1 MHAGESVRESTVD
14 WALEQARTGDPK
26 AVALLYDLHHDAVR
40 AFATRL
46 LGEVSA
52 AEDLVHEVFVKLPGA
67 LRRFRGDSSL
77 RTFLLGIT
85 SNRAKHYIR
94 SASRRRAAHQRMA
107 TSVPQP
113 TSTDPEALAQQR
125 ELAVLI
131 QSAMERLPMD
141 QRVAFVLC
149 EVEERTSA
157 EAAEIVGVPPATI
170 RTRLFHA
177 RRKLRAY
184 LEKKEVR

>member
-1 MHAGESVRESTVD
+1 MRESTVD
-14 WALEQARTGDPK
+14 WALEHAQTGDPK
-26 AVALLYDLHHDAVR
+26 AIAVIYDLHHNAVR
-40 AFATRL
+40 GFATRL

-52 AEDLVHEVFVKLPGA
+52 AEDLVHEVFVKLPRA
-67 LRRFRGDSSL
+67 LRRYRGDSSL

-94 SASRRRAAHQRMA
+94 SATRRRAAHERMA
-107 TSVPQP
+107 VNVPQP
-113 TSTDPEALAQQR
+113 TSADPETLAQQR
-125 ELAVLI
+125 ELGELL
-131 QSAMERLPMD
+131 QQAMDRLPLD

-157 EAAEIVGVPPATI
+157 EAAEIVGVPAATV

-184 LEKKEVR
+184 LEKQEVR